1 MSIRLSPGGHIIL
14 GEAIWRRTFPVYS
27 IRGSYTLINLD
38 PEPGVL
44 KTFTRVY
51 IRGAQVNPEGQ
62 MLFPNPTQWFL
73 DLRVD
78 DTTWLTFTPNVD
90 YHNQDYYM
98 EFLVNDLIGYS
109 IDLRVR
115 YEADFGYPS
124 NQTLQYGTMTAP
136 IIIDY
141 EPSGAR
147 NWR

>member
-1 MSIRLSPGGHIIL
+1 MSIRLSPGGYIIS
-14 GEAIWRRTFPVYS
+14 EDRKAIWQRQFPVNS
-27 IRGSYTLINLD
+27 IQGSYTLINLD

-51 IRGAQVNPEGQ
+51 IRAAQISPDGR
-62 MLFPNPTQWFL
+62 MLFPNPSKWAI

-78 DTTWLTFTPNVD
+78 NITWLTFAPNVD

-98 EFLVNDLIGYS
+98 EFLVDNLIGYS

-115 YEADFGYPS
+115 YEALAPQGGE
-124 NQTLQYGTMTAP
+124 YGTMMAP

-147 NWR
+147 NWG